1 MSCCVDVFLSTVTT
15 PHFSTRRFR
24 CVIYSTMSA
33 VSSIDVKK
41 VFDVFYYFYKNAFSK
56 RFLERFLF
64 SSDKIFSLL
73 NLLKSY

>member
-33 VSSIDVKK
+33 VIDRCKK
-41 VFDVFYYFYKNAFSK
+41 KFLTFFIIFIKTRFLRGFWNVFY
-56 RFLERFLF
+56 FLVTKFLA
-64 SSDKIFSLL
+64 
-73 NLLKSY
+73 Y